1 MDSSKAMVPK
11 AKWSRK
17 RINPFISFRLLHL
30 CLFLSIGKISSPL
43 SNMQR
48 LQLSLEQKYN
58 MDLCLYLNIGCSFR
72 FDCKVILISPK
83 VLGWLVS
90 GTKLHHTSYL

>member
-48 LQLSLEQKYN
+48 LQLSLEQKYKIIWTYAFILTLVVVL
-58 MDLCLYLNIGCSFR
+58 DLIVRLY
-72 FDCKVILISPK
+72 
-83 VLGWLVS
+83 
-90 GTKLHHTSYL
+90 

>member
-17 RINPFISFRLLHL
+17 RINPFISFGLLHL

-48 LQLSLEQKYN
+48 LQLSLEQKYKIIWTYAFILTLVVVL
-58 MDLCLYLNIGCSFR
+58 DLIVRLY
-72 FDCKVILISPK
+72 
-83 VLGWLVS
+83 
-90 GTKLHHTSYL
+90 